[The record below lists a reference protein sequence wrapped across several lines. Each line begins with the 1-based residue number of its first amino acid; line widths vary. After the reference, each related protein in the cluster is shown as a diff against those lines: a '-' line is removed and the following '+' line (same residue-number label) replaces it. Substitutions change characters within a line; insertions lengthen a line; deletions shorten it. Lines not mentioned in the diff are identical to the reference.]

1 MKFPLELLLT
11 IPINFINTSQSP
23 YLLEDSMSDNR
34 DMPEEN
40 TPQNPAEEVVNDNV
54 EATDSATDSVVDAD
68 NSAAEEVV
76 ELSPEEQKIAELTAE
91 VAAAKQALADQ
102 KEGALRALAEGEN
115 AKRRAET
122 EIDKARKFALEK
134 FAGDLLPVLDNLE
147 QAIRFADR
155 ENEATKPI
163 IEGVDLTLKTF
174 TSTVEKHGLV
184 VLDPEGETFNPEQ
197 HQAMSM
203 QESADLAPNTVMAV
217 MQKGY
222 QINGRLL
229 RPAMVMVS
237 KAPEAPANQVDIE
250 A

>member
-11 IPINFINTSQSP
+11 IPINLNITSKSP

-40 TPQNPAEEVVNDNV
+40 TPQNPVEEVANDNV
-54 EATDSATDSVVDAD
+54 ETTDSATDNGVNAD
-68 NSAAEEVV
+68 NSVVEEVV

-155 ENEATKPI
+155 ENEDIKPI

-237 KAPEAPANQVDIE
+237 KAPEAPANQVDVE

>member
-1 MKFPLELLLT
+1 
-11 IPINFINTSQSP
+11 
-23 YLLEDSMSDNR
+23 MSDNR

-40 TPQNPAEEVVNDNV
+40 TPQNPVEEVANDNV
-54 EATDSATDSVVDAD
+54 ETADSATDNGVNAD
-68 NSAAEEVV
+68 NSVVEEVV

-155 ENEATKPI
+155 ENEDTKPI

-237 KAPEAPANQVDIE
+237 KAPEAPANQVDVE

>member
-1 MKFPLELLLT
+1 
-11 IPINFINTSQSP
+11 
-23 YLLEDSMSDNR
+23 MSDNR